1 MWLVLHITIS
11 DVMCQMTLG
20 QRLRYLSDL
29 MLLLKLSINLQYV
42 L

>member
-11 DVMCQMTLG
+11 DVMCLMTLG
-20 QRLRYLSDL
+20 QHLRYLSDL
-29 MLLLKLSINLQYV
+29 MLLLKVGINLRYV